1 MGEIMKK
8 VRWQRMRRLYGGLGF
23 LFVLVITA
31 IFIFKKFKHKK
42 YYLLLENKLQSPFVF
57 DLIYNGQRER
67 VVLLPQE
74 IIIRE
79 YAKYCLK
86 EDIVMDIKGLE
97 GRQLH
102 KRVIIQKDEPTYY
115 FKGAFVYYDGGY
127 PDLRLRREG

>member
-1 MGEIMKK
+1 
-8 VRWQRMRRLYGGLGF
+8 MRRLYGVLGC
-23 LFVLVITA
+23 LLVLAITA
-31 IFIFKKFKHKK
+31 IFALKKFKHKK
-42 YYLLLENKLQSPFVF
+42 YYLLLENKLQNPVAF

-67 VVLLPQE
+67 VILRPQE

-79 YAKYCLK
+79 YSKYCLK
-86 EDIVMDIKGLE
+86 EDIVMAIKGLE
-97 GRQLH
+97 GRQPH